1 MFVLFSFVLKTS
13 SLLLYSTH
21 IVSNNPT
28 SVKGHL
34 KLLWRDNVMN
44 ENAILHVNYKLFIIV
59 PLQIRIFQSF
69 FVWMVSLELSWQ
81 KDGHCRIETI
91 IITMATSTLCAIPG
105 IHNCIWAVHTVL
117 LYIQL
122 WSQSKHSKWYQR
134 KKKKKMIT
142 RNLHHFHNL
151 TEHFVSAS
159 VQPVLWY
166 QHYTCK
172 GWVGMIPWWDI
183 EQVYMLNSW

>member
-1 MFVLFSFVLKTS
+1 
-13 SLLLYSTH
+13 
-21 IVSNNPT
+21 
-28 SVKGHL
+28 
-34 KLLWRDNVMN
+34 MN

-91 IITMATSTLCAIPG
+91 IITMATSTLCAYTWDPQLCEAKV
-105 IHNCIWAVHTVL
+105 NTVSD
-117 LYIQL
+117 I
-122 WSQSKHSKWYQR
+122 KER
-134 KKKKKMIT
+134 KRKKKMIT

-183 EQVYMLNSW
+183 EQVYILNSW

>member
-1 MFVLFSFVLKTS
+1 
-13 SLLLYSTH
+13 
-21 IVSNNPT
+21 
-28 SVKGHL
+28 
-34 KLLWRDNVMN
+34 MN
-44 ENAILHVNYKLFIIV
+44 ENAILHVNYKLVIIV

-105 IHNCIWAVHTVL
+105 IHNCIWAVHAVL
-117 LYIQL
+117 LYKLYNCEAKVNTVSDI
-122 WSQSKHSKWYQR
+122 KERKR
-134 KKKKKMIT
+134 KKKVIT

-172 GWVGMIPWWDI
+172 GWVGTIPWWDI

>member
-1 MFVLFSFVLKTS
+1 
-13 SLLLYSTH
+13 
-21 IVSNNPT
+21 
-28 SVKGHL
+28 
-34 KLLWRDNVMN
+34 MN

-81 KDGHCRIETI
+81 KDGHYRIETI
-91 IITMATSTLCAIPG
+91 IITMATPTLCTIPW

-117 LYIQL
+117 LYVQL
-122 WSQSKHSKWYQR
+122 WSQSNHSQWYQR
-134 KKKKKMIT
+134 KKKKKKMIT

-183 EQVYMLNSW
+183 EQVYILNSW

>member
-1 MFVLFSFVLKTS
+1 
-13 SLLLYSTH
+13 
-21 IVSNNPT
+21 
-28 SVKGHL
+28 
-34 KLLWRDNVMN
+34 MN

-81 KDGHCRIETI
+81 KDGHYRIETI
-91 IITMATSTLCAIPG
+91 IITMATPTLCAIPWT
-105 IHNCIWAVHTVL
+105 HNCIWAVHKLCCFIGNCEAKVNTVSD
-117 LYIQL
+117 IKERRNENKQ
-122 WSQSKHSKWYQR
+122 
-134 KKKKKMIT
+134 MIN

-151 TEHFVSAS
+151 TEHFVSAT

-172 GWVGMIPWWDI
+172 GWVGMIPWWEI
-183 EQVYMLNSW
+183 EQAFDQGCIVHVQHLEFLIGL

>member
-105 IHNCIWAVHTVL
+105 IHNCIWAVHAVL
-117 LYIQL
+117 LYKLYNCEAKVNTVSDI
-122 WSQSKHSKWYQR
+122 KERKR
-134 KKKKKMIT
+134 KKNDNQKST
-142 RNLHHFHNL
+142 SF
-151 TEHFVSAS
+151 
-159 VQPVLWY
+159 P
-166 QHYTCK
+166 
-172 GWVGMIPWWDI
+172 
-183 EQVYMLNSW
+183 